1 MFAVLLLTTLL
12 AAADPQADKA
22 PTPQPE
28 DLAQAGNYKAA
39 LEGFRRRVS
48 ADPGDLDARVWIAWL
63 HERMGRPDLA
73 EPVYRSVVLEAPG
86 HVDAAIR
93 FATLLMKQRHNDEA
107 VRVLERAKGAEPRNP
122 ELLAA
127 LGSAHLR
134 VSNASLALAYLELAA
149 ALSPTP
155 ENVNA
160 LKRARRAHRSS
171 PPRSADVVGAGG

>member
-12 AAADPQADKA
+12 AAADPQAAQA

-39 LEGFRRRVS
+39 LEGFRRRV
-48 ADPGDLDARVWIAWL
+48 AVDPGDLDARVWIAWL

-73 EPVYRSVVLEAPG
+73 EPVYRSIVLEAPG
-86 HVDAAIR
+86 RVDAAIGL
-93 FATLLMKQRHNDEA
+93 ATLLAKQRHDAEA

-122 ELLAA
+122 DLLAA
-127 LGSAHLR
+127 LGSAYLR
-134 VSNASLALAYLELAA
+134 VSNAKLALAYLELAA

-160 LKRARRAHRSS
+160 LKHARRTHRSS
-171 PPRSADVVGAGG
+171 PPRSADVVSSGS